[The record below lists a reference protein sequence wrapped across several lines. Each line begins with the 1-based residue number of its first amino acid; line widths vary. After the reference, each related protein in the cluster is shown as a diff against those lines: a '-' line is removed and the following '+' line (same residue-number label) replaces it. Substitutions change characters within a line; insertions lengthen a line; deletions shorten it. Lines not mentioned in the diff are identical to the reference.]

1 MKWLKRLSFRAQIFL
16 ASLCLVILPV
26 TMLGIFF
33 TGQTNRNL
41 TSEYL
46 SSMHTI
52 TSQTNA
58 ALDTLLQDAFKVA
71 DLPLLSDDVRKS
83 MIRNYG
89 EDYISY
95 ARDTSMFLDYF
106 RQINRLS
113 DSLDTCL
120 FRNRYGYT
128 FEYNL
133 NSVSRMKQ
141 IYTLIEG
148 QESEAR
154 GNETRTWFGLPFADP
169 LLGQSRLRIPMIRIL
184 YDRFDFTETGL
195 CYAELNFRSVEQF
208 LNTSSDAKVVTLF
221 FDTDRKAFYASD
233 PEYQKE
239 NSDNAAI
246 LQEIAGYVSTLPET
260 TDIVQKDL
268 RIGNAVYQL
277 NSCTNKTTG
286 WTLVQFSD
294 NQAVAH
300 STRTNLLSH
309 LGILLFAALLGLLLA
324 LLLSYTLSHSVSRL
338 CTALDAMDPEAYQ
351 PVNEADYG
359 SNRELQKLIISY
371 NRLQKRL
378 SQSIEQS
385 YHAQLGEQK
394 MRNQMLQFQINHHF
408 LYNTLNVIQSLA
420 VLHDIPQIASIV
432 VNMSEMLRYNLDKF
446 PTASLEEELQQ
457 VQRYMN
463 IQSIRFPG
471 KYTYDIQVPKEYLTR
486 EVPVFL
492 LQPLV
497 ENSVEHGFSNRESGC
512 MINILCCSDPEHG
525 QFQLMVADNGN
536 GIPRDKLAELRE
548 NLYIWGNSIGL
559 HNIAWR
565 LRGFYKDQGALEI
578 ESMKGSGTIITLKL
592 PL

>member
-16 ASLCLVILPV
+16 ASLILVILPV

-33 TGQTNRNL
+33 TGQTNQNL
-41 TSEYL
+41 TAEYL
-46 SSMHTI
+46 TSMHTI

-89 EDYISY
+89 DDYISY
-95 ARDTSMFLDYF
+95 AQDTSMFLDYF

-113 DSLDTCL
+113 ESLDTCL

-133 NSVSRMKQ
+133 KSISRVNQ
-141 IYTLIEG
+141 IYETIA
-148 QESEAR
+148 QRESDAR
-154 GNETRTWFGLPFADP
+154 SSDKGTWFGLPFPDP
-169 LLGQSRLRIPMIRIL
+169 VLGSSRLCIPMIRIL

-195 CYAELNFRSVEQF
+195 CYAELNFRTVEQF
-208 LNTSSDAKVVTLF
+208 PNSSGDTRMVTLL
-221 FDTDRKAFYASD
+221 FDTDREVFYASD
-233 PEYQKE
+233 PSYQDTGGKYAALL
-239 NSDNAAI
+239 AAI
-246 LQEIAGYVSTLPET
+246 SEYVSGLEESSE
-260 TDIVQKDL
+260 IVQKDL
-268 RIGNAVYQL
+268 RIGSSVYLL
-277 NSCTNKTTG
+277 NTCTNKMTG

-294 NQAVAH
+294 NQAVVQAAR
-300 STRTNLLSH
+300 SNLVSH
-309 LGILLFAALLGLLLA
+309 LGILLFAALLGLVLA

-338 CTALDAMDPEAYQ
+338 CSDLDAMDPEAYQ
-351 PVNEADYG
+351 AVNEEEYG

-420 VLHDIPQIASIV
+420 VLHDIPQIATIV
-432 VNMSEMLRYNLDKF
+432 VNMSEMLRYNLDRF
-446 PTASLEEELQQ
+446 PVASLEEELQQ
-457 VQRYMN
+457 VKRYMN

-471 KYTYDIQVPKEYLTR
+471 KYTYEIQMPKEYLTK

-497 ENSVEHGFSNRESGC
+497 ENSVEHGFSSRESGC
-512 MINILCCSDPEHG
+512 TINILCYPDTEQG
-525 QFQLMVADNGN
+525 QLHLLVADNGN
-536 GIPRDKLAELRE
+536 GIPAAKLEELRA
-548 NLYIWGNSIGL
+548 NLYTWGDSIGL

-565 LRGFYKDQGALEI
+565 LRGFYKEQGGLEI
-578 ESMKGSGTIITLKL
+578 ESMEGSGTIITLKL

>member
-16 ASLCLVILPV
+16 ASLILVILPV

-33 TGQTNRNL
+33 TGQTNQNL
-41 TSEYL
+41 TAEYL

-89 EDYISY
+89 DDYISY
-95 ARDTSMFLDYF
+95 AQDTSMFLDYF

-113 DSLDTCL
+113 ESLDTCL

-133 NSVSRMKQ
+133 KSISRVNQ
-141 IYTLIEG
+141 IYETIA
-148 QESEAR
+148 QRESDAR
-154 GNETRTWFGLPFADP
+154 SSDKGTWFGLPFPDP
-169 LLGQSRLRIPMIRIL
+169 VLGSSRLCIPMIRIL

-195 CYAELNFRSVEQF
+195 CYAELNFRTVEQF
-208 LNTSSDAKVVTLF
+208 PNSSGDTRMVTLL
-221 FDTDRKAFYASD
+221 FDTDREVFYASD
-233 PEYQKE
+233 PSYQDTGGKYAALL
-239 NSDNAAI
+239 AAI
-246 LQEIAGYVSTLPET
+246 SEYVSGLEESSE
-260 TDIVQKDL
+260 IIQKDL
-268 RIGNAVYQL
+268 RIGSSVYLL
-277 NSCTNKTTG
+277 NTCTNKMTG

-294 NQAVAH
+294 NQAVVQAAR
-300 STRTNLLSH
+300 SNLVSH
-309 LGILLFAALLGLLLA
+309 LGILLFAALLGLVLA

-338 CTALDAMDPEAYQ
+338 CSDLDAMDPEAYQ
-351 PVNEADYG
+351 AVNEEEYG

-385 YHAQLGEQK
+385 YHARLGEQK

-420 VLHDIPQIASIV
+420 VLHDIPQIATIV
-432 VNMSEMLRYNLDKF
+432 VNMSEMLRYNLDRF
-446 PTASLEEELQQ
+446 PVASLEEELQQ
-457 VQRYMN
+457 VKRYMN

-471 KYTYDIQVPKEYLTR
+471 KYTYEIQIPKEYLTK

-497 ENSVEHGFSNRESGC
+497 ENSVEHGFSSRESGC
-512 MINILCCSDPEHG
+512 TINILCYPDTEQG
-525 QFQLMVADNGN
+525 QLHLLVADNGN
-536 GIPRDKLAELRE
+536 GIPAAKLEELRA
-548 NLYIWGNSIGL
+548 NLYTWGDSIGL

-565 LRGFYKDQGALEI
+565 LRGFYKEQGGLEI
-578 ESMKGSGTIITLKL
+578 ESMEGSGTIITLKL